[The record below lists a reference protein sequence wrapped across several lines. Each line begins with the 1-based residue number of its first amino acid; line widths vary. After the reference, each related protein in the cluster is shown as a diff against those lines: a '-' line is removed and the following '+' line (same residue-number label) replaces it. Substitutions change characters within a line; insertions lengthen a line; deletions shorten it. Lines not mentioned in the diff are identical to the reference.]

1 MNLLAV
7 CFSFIYPCIFVIFTS
22 TRAARTVWWISIRN
36 TITPPPFIFTSLYLV
51 LGVYIHTHIIH
62 IHTHTDILKIVVFDG
77 KIARLLP
84 PLPLGRWRLHWRVR
98 VLAALTIMDYFTILL
113 TSKGHAVA
121 SGCPESKIGLVE
133 VGVTVYPQMWGLN
146 RGRVLVVGR
155 AVFGE

>member
-36 TITPPPFIFTSLYLV
+36 TITPPLYL
-51 LGVYIHTHIIH
+51 YFSIPRPWRIYTHTHYTYT
-62 IHTHTDILKIVVFDG
+62 HTHTDILKIVVFDG